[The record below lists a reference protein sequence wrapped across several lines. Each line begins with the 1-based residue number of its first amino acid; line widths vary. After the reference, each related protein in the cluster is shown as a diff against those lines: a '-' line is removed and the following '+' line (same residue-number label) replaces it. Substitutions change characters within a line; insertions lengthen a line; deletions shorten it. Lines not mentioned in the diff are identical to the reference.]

1 MARPRRGGMGLTPLL
16 LSIGETAGKTG
27 AGYQYVDTFKRQM
40 APELDREDSTSLM
53 NYSQWARRNGY
64 DEEANRYESLGLER
78 SKIEGK
84 QSYKKGVQG
93 MSQALDNINNARS
106 QISGSQDPTD
116 LLRLDALNQ
125 AHASTVE
132 RMNAL
137 GMESEYGTGREG
149 AEAVAR
155 SAAAQVAAEEHAM
168 KIGEW
173 KIKEA
178 EANAA
183 QMDRLAEGAEIPPEL
198 LPPHLR
204 ETYRKARATAQHGNA
219 DYIRINKQ
227 YEGLV
232 KEWKKQKEQKA
243 VASAAFAVEA
253 TVNSLISE
261 GQKDWYQDDLPI
273 NDYLTDEDNEQIIAD
288 AKRLSK
294 ELLANDISFINEEDR
309 EAQKSQARKVFRET
323 LRDLDGKFYKALGD
337 NKAALDDETDDN
349 ARKTNTVK
357 RNYKKGLFPG
367 GKAYNESLELAK
379 RISEQAGLGWTADD
393 RTLFDSE
400 WDEEN
405 RNRGNLDLAKS
416 FANPG
421 PLLSGMR

>member
-1 MARPRRGGMGLTPLL
+1 MGRPRRGGMGLTPLL

-64 DEEANRYESLGLER
+64 DEEANRYENLGLER

-84 QSYKKGVQG
+84 QSYKKGIQG
-93 MSQALDNINNARS
+93 MSQALDNINTARS
-106 QISGSQDPTD
+106 QIGESKDPND

-125 AHASTVE
+125 AHSSTVE

-137 GMESEYGTGREG
+137 GIESEYGTGREG

-178 EANAA
+178 EAHAA
-183 QMDRLAEGAEIPPEL
+183 QMDRAAQGAEIPAKL

-204 ETYRKARATAQHGNA
+204 ETYRNARATAQNGTA
-219 DYIRINKQ
+219 DLIRINKQ

-232 KEWKKQKEQKA
+232 KDWKEQKEQKA

-253 TVNSLISE
+253 TVSSLISE
-261 GQKDWYQDDLPI
+261 GQKGWFEDDLPI
-273 NDYLTDEDNEQIIAD
+273 NDYLTDDSNEVVVAQ
-288 AKRLSK
+288 AKELTK
-294 ELLANDISFINEEDR
+294 TLLANDISFINEEDR
-309 EAQKSQARKVFRET
+309 EAQKAQARQVFKET
-323 LRDLDGKFYKALGD
+323 LRDLDSKFYKAIG
-337 NKAALDDETDDN
+337 DETVALQGEAEDN
-349 ARKTNTVK
+349 ARVTETLK

-367 GKAYNESLELAK
+367 GAQYNNALAQAQ
-379 RISEQAGLGWTADD
+379 RISEELGLGWTAED
-393 RTLFDSE
+393 RTLFDKQ
-400 WDEEN
+400 WDNDN
-405 RNRGNLDLAKS
+405 RNRGNTDLAES
-416 FANPG
+416 FARTG
-421 PLLSGMR
+421 TLMSGMK

>member
-1 MARPRRGGMGLTPLL
+1 MGRPRRGGMGLTPLL

-64 DEEANRYESLGLER
+64 DEEANRYENLGLER

-84 QSYKKGVQG
+84 QSYKKGMQG

-106 QISGSQDPTD
+106 QIGESKDPND

-125 AHASTVE
+125 AHSSTVE

-137 GMESEYGTGREG
+137 GIESEYGTGREG

-168 KIGEW
+168 KIGKW
-173 KIKEA
+173 KIEEA
-178 EANAA
+178 EADAK
-183 QMDRLAEGAEIPPEL
+183 QMDRAAQGAEIPAKL

-204 ETYRKARATAQHGNA
+204 ETYRNARATAQNGTA
-219 DYIRINKQ
+219 DLIRINKQ

-232 KEWKKQKEQKA
+232 KDWKEQKEQKA

-253 TVNSLISE
+253 TVSSLISD
-261 GQKDWYQDDLPI
+261 GQKGRFEDDLPI
-273 NDYLTDEDNEQIIAD
+273 NDYLTDDSNEVVVAQ
-288 AKRLSK
+288 AKELTK
-294 ELLANDISFINEEDR
+294 TLLANDISFINEEDR
-309 EAQKSQARKVFRET
+309 EAQKAQARQVFKET
-323 LRDLDGKFYKALGD
+323 LRDLDSKFYRAIGD
-337 NKAALDDETDDN
+337 EQAARDKEASDN
-349 ARKTNTVK
+349 ARKQTTAK
-357 RNYKKGLFPG
+357 RHYKKGFAPG
-367 GKAYNESLELAK
+367 DPIYTEELASVRK
-379 RISEQAGLGWTADD
+379 ALEEAGREWTAE
-393 RTLFDSE
+393 RRAKFDAA
-400 WDEEN
+400 WDKRH
-405 RNRGNLDLAKS
+405 RNFGDT
-416 FANPG
+416 NPN
-421 PLLSGMR
+421 PVLTGMFF

>member
-1 MARPRRGGMGLTPLL
+1 MGRPRRGGMGLTPLL

-64 DEEANRYESLGLER
+64 DEEANRYENLGLER

-84 QSYKKGVQG
+84 QSYKKGIQG
-93 MSQALDNINNARS
+93 MSQALDNINTARS
-106 QISGSQDPTD
+106 QIGESKDPND

-125 AHASTVE
+125 AHSSTVE

-137 GMESEYGTGREG
+137 GIESEYGTGREG

-168 KIGEW
+168 KLGEYQ
-173 KIKEA
+173 IEREEA
-178 EANAA
+178 YAK
-183 QMDRLAEGAEIPPEL
+183 QMDRIAEGAEIPDKL

-204 ETYRKARATAQHGNA
+204 ETYRKARATQTGTANH
-219 DYIRINKQ
+219 IRINKQ

-232 KEWKKQKEQKA
+232 KDWQKQKEDKA
-243 VASAAFAVEA
+243 VASAAFAVES
-253 TVNSLISE
+253 TVSSLISD
-261 GQKDWYQDDLPI
+261 GQKGWFEDDLPI
-273 NDYLTDEDNEQIIAD
+273 NDYLTDDSNEVVIDQA
-288 AKRLSK
+288 K
-294 ELLANDISFINEEDR
+294 ELTKTLLAKDISFINEEDR
-309 EAQKSQARKVFRET
+309 EAQKAQARQVFKET
-323 LRDLDGKFYKALGD
+323 LRDLDSKFYKAIG
-337 NKAALDDETDDN
+337 DETVALQGEAEDN
-349 ARKTNTVK
+349 ARVTETLK

-367 GKAYNESLELAK
+367 GAQYKNALAQSQK
-379 RISEQAGLGWTADD
+379 IAKDNNLDWTPED
-393 RTLFDSE
+393 RALFDE
-400 WDEEN
+400 VWDNEN
-405 RNRGNLDLAKS
+405 RNRGNTDLAES
-416 FANPG
+416 FAKPG